1 VHRKEERRPHRG
13 DVVCRPIAQPLSGQ
27 RRGQIRR
34 HGDRPATAGALLAAA
49 REAAGLSIDAVAQQL
64 KLAPRQVRALEE
76 GDYMHLPGRTFVRG
90 FARNYARLVR
100 LDPETVV
107 GALAEGSTGS
117 SLAAPTLHPTAPTI
131 GELPT
136 SDHAKP
142 GWTRWAIPVTLAAIV
157 AAAAVYEWLRPA
169 GDGHLAGGTV
179 TPGAPATSTA
189 PPTSAPAPT
198 TPAHPAPPAGVPDRS
213 AVPLASPQA
222 TGTSGPEPA
231 PVPAPVT
238 VPAPAPI
245 AADAPAPGPAAAA
258 PADDQPLTLSFRD
271 YSWTEVRDRDGR
283 VLLSGMNRGGTTQS
297 LAGTPPLDLVI
308 GNAADVSVTYRGQPV
323 DLNAYT
329 RQNVA
334 RFTLP

>member
-1 VHRKEERRPHRG
+1 VTAH
-13 DVVCRPIAQPLSGQ
+13 DIAASTES
-27 RRGQIRR
+27 
-34 HGDRPATAGALLAAA
+34 GDRPAPVAAGALLAAA

-76 GDYMHLPGRTFVRG
+76 GDYTHLPGRTFVRG

-107 GALAEGSTGS
+107 GALAEGATAS

-179 TPGAPATSTA
+179 APSAPAVSA
-189 PPTSAPAPT
+189 PAMSAPAPT
-198 TPAHPAPPAGVPDRS
+198 TPAHPAPSPGAPDRS
-213 AVPLASPQA
+213 AVPFANTPAIGAAGPDAASPP
-222 TGTSGPEPA
+222 SPA
-231 PVPAPVT
+231 T

-245 AADAPAPGPAAAA
+245 TPGAPAPVPVAAA
-258 PADDQPLTLSFRD
+258 PADDQPLMLSFRD

-283 VLLSGMNRGGTTQS
+283 VLLSGMNPGGTTQS
-297 LAGTPPLDLVI
+297 LAGAPPLDIVI
-308 GNAADVSVTYRGQPV
+308 GNASDVSVTYRGQPV
-323 DLNAYT
+323 DLNPHT